1 MKKVKKKPGQHA
13 ANDASIMC
21 NSGCLGCG
29 VGSGGSGGG
38 VDVDDDL
45 VAEGP

>member
-1 MKKVKKKPGQHA
+1 
-13 ANDASIMC
+13 MC
-21 NSGCLGCG
+21 NSGYLGCG

-38 VDVDDDL
+38 VDVEVDDL